1 MTDICVVHL
10 VRAKNGIEPFSK
22 FLESYVTFDGGIDH
36 DLLIVFKGFNGENST
51 RQYRQLLK
59 DISFKSIY
67 THDFG
72 FDIRSYF
79 LVANKTNN
87 RYLCFLNS
95 FSAIRDHEWLL
106 KMKLHLTQQDIG
118 LVGATGSYE
127 SAYSNLLFEQ
137 KSIGLTE
144 KKIARRLRHFLART
158 KYRHYFDPFPNYH
171 IRTNGFMISRD
182 VVGKIHHGIILSK
195 MDAHRFESGKRS
207 LTKQVSQMNLNVLV
221 VGKNGEGYKK
231 EDWCRSDTFRQG
243 RQDNLLI
250 ADNQTSAYLHA
261 GPELKR
267 RLSEC
272 AWGEAFI
279 DRAERHEKHIN

>member
-10 VRAKNGIEPFSK
+10 VRAKNGIEPIRN
-22 FLESYVTFDGGIDH
+22 FLESYLKFDGGIDH
-36 DLLIVFKGFNGENST
+36 DLLIVFKGFRGESST

-67 THDFG
+67 TSDFG

-79 LVANKTNN
+79 LAVKKTNHKFF
-87 RYLCFLNS
+87 CFLNS

-106 KMKLHLTQQDIG
+106 KLKLHLTRKGIG

-137 KSIGLTE
+137 KSIGLTKE
-144 KKIARRLRHFLART
+144 QIVRRLRHFLART
-158 KYRHYFDPFPNYH
+158 KYKHYFDPFPNYH

-182 VVGKIHHGIILSK
+182 VMRKIHHGIILSK
-195 MDAHRFESGKRS
+195 MDAHRFESGKQS
-207 LTKQVSQMNLNVLV
+207 LTKQVSQMNLHVLV
-221 VGKNGEGYKK
+221 VGKDGEGYKK
-231 EDWCRSDTFRQG
+231 RDWCRSDTFRQG

-250 ADNQTSAYLHA
+250 ADNQTNAYLHA
-261 GPELKR
+261 DPESR
-267 RLSEC
+267 RKLSEY
-272 AWGEAFI
+272 AWGKGIYESS
-279 DRAERHEKHIN
+279 RKT